1 MRAPKRDAGFTL
13 LEVLIALL
21 MLAVVLTMLSGSTMR
36 AAVNQTRTTASIEAA
51 AAADAVIARA
61 RLWPDYSTL
70 NSFAGTAANTPR
82 AGMTRLTTVQ
92 RVGGAGQTRDFTR
105 ITVRISSAELAAPV
119 ERTISI
125 ASP

>member
-1 MRAPKRDAGFTL
+1 MRAATRNAGFTL

-21 MLAVVLTMLSGSTMR
+21 MLAVVLVMLSGSTVR

-51 AAADAVIARA
+51 AAADAWIARA

-70 NSFAGTAANTPR
+70 NTLAGTVSNTPR
-82 AGMTRLTTVQ
+82 PGMTRQTTVTQ
-92 RVGGAGQTRDFTR
+92 VGGPGQTRNFRR
-105 ITVRISSAELAAPV
+105 ITVRITSSELAAPV

-125 ASP
+125 AAP